1 MSRTG
6 RSKYQSE
13 AQIPLP
19 GAQQISPIRH
29 FHQVELA
36 RRWNIS
42 PRTLEN
48 WRWLGQGPAYLKV
61 GGRVLYRIED
71 VETFE
76 AANLRASAVLPRS
89 RTGSR

>member
-1 MSRTG
+1 MSRT
-6 RSKYQSE
+6 RRSE
-13 AQIPLP
+13 AGSKEQVVLP
-19 GAQQISPIRH
+19 GAQHTSPVRHLHQI
-29 FHQVELA
+29 ELA

-76 AANLRASAVLPRS
+76 AANLRTSVTLPHPPK
-89 RTGSR
+89 GNH

>member
-1 MSRTG
+1 MSRT
-6 RSKYQSE
+6 RRSE
-13 AQIPLP
+13 AGSKAQVVLP
-19 GAQQISPIRH
+19 GAQQTGPVRH
-29 FHQVELA
+29 LHQIELA

-76 AANLRASAVLPRS
+76 AANLRTSVTLPCS
-89 RTGSR
+89 PKGNH